1 MLFKAELHTIQL
13 SVISS
18 SNECL
23 QYLTFN
29 NELLSELFKTPLI
42 QQQTYIWYTITQC
55 NVGPWEIHLQ
65 SIWNSIFNIFNC
77 PSSSLP
83 VSVSKQVLGF
93 GPCAFHCIRFLEIDP
108 LLQYENMQYM
118 AKVVPFYHKRTCGT
132 ENNKKYVFNT
142 RIMKSRFSGSHQ
154 SIISQA
160 AVLLHLLVWL
170 ASENCENRIVMMSFV
185 IVNIARMAKLSK

>member
-1 MLFKAELHTIQL
+1 MNVFNTSLSTTSSCWSYSKRPLFNSKHI
-13 SVISS
+13 
-18 SNECL
+18 
-23 QYLTFN
+23 YD
-29 NELLSELFKTPLI
+29 
-42 QQQTYIWYTITQC
+42 TQC

-170 ASENCENRIVMMSFV
+170 ASENCENRIVMMSF
-185 IVNIARMAKLSK
+185 IFVNIQEWRNCQNKSICLTGRTGR